1 MIETPEKPSSDP
13 RRFALK
19 KHSTQAL
26 ILLICAM
33 VVMSVIQI
41 WAVMLKERSDQIV
54 YDEAVSY
61 LAATGHEGAY
71 ARAKSGALN
80 GRWVAASEWKDLMQP
95 GRILGF
101 RTIARDLSEADYH
114 PPLYFWLLHIWV
126 LIFGVHA
133 SSGLWLNWLFALATG
148 YALFR
153 LAREA
158 LGDELE
164 AAAVAAVWLVAGPVT
179 ITNLVA
185 RHYALFGLVT
195 TVFVWLVVRA
205 CDRERRLRWYD
216 YVFFALATTA
226 GALTHYHFALV
237 LSGGALFALVR
248 LVRRDLRRLLTMTGA
263 AFAGGLLAF
272 LLNPWF
278 YDAFK
283 REHEGQAVKLTKA
296 LVRLR
301 FREVRPRLS
310 VFFGSTEEWGM
321 SLLRPVR
328 PALRA
333 AGGGALSAGVMLA
346 LLVAL
351 AAAAL
356 FALPRTR
363 RPLVRY
369 LRGVRTEG
377 WWVLWFLVWIG
388 GATIGLF
395 LIGQSP
401 KWALNSRY
409 MAAVWPFLAFVPLFV
424 ARLAKR
430 WAVVIVVVFCAVFMV
445 PQNVQHMRTYLHV
458 IPGDKAALQG
468 ADHIVFDTVTRGI
481 LLRMVWGVPDDTLV
495 YVDRIDQ
502 LIASPDAWRS
512 DLATG
517 DVYASYAGTKELRAR
532 RKLVEDLILQFYR
545 PLTSLGGVPGVVG
558 TAVMVLGSDGLGP
571 VPDEPA
577 PGASPSPN
585 PAPSASP
592 SAAP

>member
-1 MIETPEKPSSDP
+1 MTELAENSLPAK
-13 RRFALK
+13 RRLLPKRRSTRALVV
-19 KHSTQAL
+19 L
-26 ILLICAM
+26 IGAM
-33 VVMSVIQI
+33 VVMSVIQV
-41 WAVMLKERSDQIV
+41 WAVVLKERGDQIV

-61 LAATGHEGAY
+61 LAATVHEGDY
-71 ARAKSGALN
+71 AKAKAGGLN
-80 GRWVAASEWKDLMQP
+80 GRWVPAAQWKDLMRP

-126 LIFGVHA
+126 LVVGVHA
-133 SSGLWLNWLFALATG
+133 SSGLWLNWLLALLTG
-148 YALFR
+148 YALYR

-205 CDRERRLRWYD
+205 CERERRLLWYD
-216 YVFFALATTA
+216 YLFFGLATAA

-237 LSGGALFALVR
+237 IVGGALFALAR
-248 LVRRDLRRLLTMTGA
+248 LARRDPRRLLTMTGA
-263 AFAGGLLAF
+263 ALAGGALAF
-272 LLNPWF
+272 ALNPWF
-278 YDAFK
+278 YEAF
-283 REHEGQAVKLTKA
+283 RHERAGQAVKFTKA

-310 VFFGSTEEWGM
+310 VFFGSTEEWAM
-321 SLLRPVR
+321 AALKPVR

-333 AGGGALSAGVMLA
+333 TGGGALPASVVLG

-363 RPLVRY
+363 RPLVAY
-369 LRGVRTEG
+369 LRGVRTQG
-377 WWVLWFLVWIG
+377 WWILWFLVWTG
-388 GATIGLF
+388 GATVGLF

-401 KWALNSRY
+401 KWALHSRY
-409 MAAVWPFLAFVPLFV
+409 MAAVWPFLAFVPLLV

-430 WAVVIVVVFCAVFMV
+430 WAVLLVVVFCAVFLV
-445 PQNVQHMRTYLHV
+445 PANVQHMRAYLRE
-458 IPGDKAALQG
+458 IPGNRTALEQ

-495 YVDRIDQ
+495 YVDRIEG
-502 LIASPDAWRS
+502 LLATPEAWR
-512 DLATG
+512 DVLHGG
-517 DVYASYAGTKELRAR
+517 DAYASYAGTKGLRDKR
-532 RKLVEDLILQFYR
+532 SEVEQLIVHRYQ
-545 PLTSLGGVPGVVG
+545 PLPSQGGVPGVPG
-558 TAVMVLGSDGLGP
+558 TAVAVLGPPTRVPSPGGPGLDLSP
-571 VPDEPA
+571 SPA
-577 PGASPSPN
+577 PGASP
-585 PAPSASP
+585 
-592 SAAP
+592 